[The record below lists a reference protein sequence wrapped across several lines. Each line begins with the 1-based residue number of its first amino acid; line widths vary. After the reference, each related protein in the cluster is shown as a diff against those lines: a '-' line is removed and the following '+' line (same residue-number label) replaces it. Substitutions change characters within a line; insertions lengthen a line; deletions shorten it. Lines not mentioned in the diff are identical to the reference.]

1 MGARTSGRECA
12 LMVLFGLEDSHDD
25 AGEATRRFFAHLAA
39 QTEVSADEE
48 AREYATEVTTGVAAG
63 RDAIDDLIR
72 SASTNWRLERMSR
85 VDRNVLRLATYELQ
99 NGVPRA
105 IVIDEAVELAKRFG
119 NEGSGSFVNGVL
131 SKVAEQ
137 LERSTG

>member
-1 MGARTSGRECA
+1 
-12 LMVLFGLEDSHDD
+12 
-25 AGEATRRFFAHLAA
+25 
-39 QTEVSADEE
+39 
-48 AREYATEVTTGVAAG
+48 
-63 RDAIDDLIR
+63 
-72 SASTNWRLERMSR
+72 
-85 VDRNVLRLATYELQ
+85 VLRLATYELQ

-119 NEGSGSFVNGVL
+119 NEGSASFVNGVL